1 MSKEIRQKH
10 DTSEIYSTYL
20 VIRGGKSPH
29 PKQSPEPRSILLDKI
44 DPDFLRLTS
53 GAPVAQWVKH

>member
-1 MSKEIRQKH
+1 M
-10 DTSEIYSTYL
+10 TASEIYSTYL
-20 VIRGGKSPH
+20 VIRGGRESPH